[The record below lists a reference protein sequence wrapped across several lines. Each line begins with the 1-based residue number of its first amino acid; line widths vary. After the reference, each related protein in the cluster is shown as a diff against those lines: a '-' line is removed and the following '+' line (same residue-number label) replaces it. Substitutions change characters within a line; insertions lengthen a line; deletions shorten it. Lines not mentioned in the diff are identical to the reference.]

1 VRVISTSELVA
12 VGVLIVVGL
21 IGVVL
26 PVLPG
31 LLLIWGAGVWWTIS
45 DGGGAGHWVVLTL
58 MTMLLVVGVLAK
70 FVLPAKATAD
80 RGAPFTT
87 LALGV
92 VGAVAGFFLIPVLG
106 ALVGFVGGVYLAEYA
121 RLRDAR
127 AAGTSTRVAL
137 VAIGIG
143 LLIELT
149 AGLLMAFTWFVGVL
163 AT

>member
-1 VRVISTSELVA
+1 MGALV
-12 VGVLIVVGL
+12 VVGL
-21 IGVVL
+21 VGVVL

-31 LLLIWGAGVWWTIS
+31 LLVIWGAGLWWTIG
-45 DGGGAGHWVVLTL
+45 DGGGAGHWVVLTV
-58 MTMLLVVGVLAK
+58 MSMLLAVGVLAK

-80 RGAPFTT
+80 RGAPFST

-106 ALVGFVGGVYLAEYA
+106 ALVGFVAGVYLAEYA
-121 RLRDAR
+121 RLRDTR
-127 AAGTSTRVAL
+127 AAGLSTRTAL

-143 LLIELT
+143 LLVELA
-149 AGLLMAFTWFVGVL
+149 AGLLMAFTWFVGVI